1 MYIQIKPELEQ
12 FIQAQLASGRFTNA
26 DDVINEA
33 FKLLQGREQR
43 LEELRQKISVGTEQ
57 IAKGQVTDGEV
68 VFARL
73 QEEIRLIAEE
83 SSEWV
88 IIHFSDAAIRDLDEI
103 CEYIARSNPKVASKL
118 FDDIRTKCKLVASF
132 PNMGKSYGRLVPNLR
147 GFVVDDYIIFYCPR

>member
-33 FKLLQGREQR
+33 FKLLQEREQR
-43 LEELRQKISVGTEQ
+43 IEELRQKISVGTEQ

-73 QEEIRLIAEE
+73 QEKIRLIAEE
-83 SSEWV
+83 SSE
-88 IIHFSDAAIRDLDEI
+88 
-103 CEYIARSNPKVASKL
+103 
-118 FDDIRTKCKLVASF
+118 
-132 PNMGKSYGRLVPNLR
+132 
-147 GFVVDDYIIFYCPR
+147 